1 MKAVVMAG
9 GEGSRLR
16 PLTSQFPK
24 PLVPV
29 AGTPVLEH
37 VLRLL
42 RNHGITDV
50 ILTLAYLG
58 AEIRNRI
65 GDGSD
70 FDMNVE
76 YVVEDRPLGTAGSV
90 GNARHLLDDTF
101 VVISGDALT
110 DIDLSWA
117 VAEHKRHQAAATI
130 VLKSVPN
137 PLEYGVV
144 VTDDD
149 GRITRFLEKPSWGE
163 VFSDRAN
170 TGIYVMEASVLDN
183 IPPDEVMDWSQDVFP
198 RMLEKG
204 EVLTGVAA
212 SGYWCDIGNIETYV
226 KANWDALEGHV
237 RCHIPGRKDG
247 NIWFGEG
254 IEIDDGVNIEGPA
267 YIGDEVKLKRGVH
280 INDHAVIDKFVV
292 VDENAKLSNTIVWSH
307 SYIGEGTRSRQSI
320 IGRSVTIKDSCFLE
334 DNTVIGDDC
343 VLGRGSHIRAGVKI
357 WPHKEVEP
365 RSVVNESIIWAG
377 GWRSGLF
384 TSYGLGGL
392 INVELTPEYCARLG
406 AVFGAMLTKNA
417 TVAVG
422 RDHARSSRMI
432 KRALVSG
439 VVSAGATVRDVGE
452 LPVPVT
458 QFSARVGSCDA
469 AIHVLVSPLD
479 QRSVDIRFFD
489 GEGLPLDKR
498 TERRFENLFFREDFR
513 RAAFYEMGEI
523 ERGDPIAH
531 YRERLL
537 STVDLGAIKRS
548 SMRMVIDYDYSTAS
562 TVLPEI
568 LEKLET
574 FVVPLNAGV
583 REGPSQSTVPYEIA
597 MISQTVSADFGV
609 FLGPS
614 GEHLSVIDES
624 GRVVPSQKL
633 FALLMS
639 WQLKHNPGTVVLPVT
654 MPHWIVEMIENA
666 SGNVRWCK
674 AEFSSILRTAAQPD
688 VVFGGDGRGR
698 HIWPE
703 HLVAFDA
710 MYTVVKL
717 IEWRAIT
724 GSSLA
729 EALDLLPSSAY
740 VVHEEFCPWEFK
752 GKVMRLLV
760 EEHQERAMD
769 LTDGFKVQENGGYVL
784 VRPDPDAPAFQIV
797 ADAANQADADQ
808 LVETYMKKILAAEE
822 QSGYDP
828 RAAEELVTPS

>member
-29 AGTPVLEH
+29 AGTPVIEH

-42 RNHGITDV
+42 RNHGINDV

-90 GNARHLLDDTF
+90 RNARDLIDDTF

-117 VAEHKRHQAAATI
+117 VEEHRKRQAAATI

-144 VTDDD
+144 VTDDE

-183 IPPDEVMDWSQDVFP
+183 IRDNEVSDWSQDVFP
-198 RMLEKG
+198 HMLRNG
-204 EVLTGVAA
+204 DLLAGVAA

-226 KANWDALEGHV
+226 KANWDALEGKV
-237 RCHIPGRKDG
+237 RCHIPGRKEG
-247 NIWFGEG
+247 NIWYGEG
-254 IEIDDGVNIEGPA
+254 IEIDDDVTIDGPA
-267 YIGDEVKLKRGVH
+267 FIGDDVKLKHGVH
-280 INDHAVIDKFVV
+280 INDHAVLDKFVV
-292 VDENAKLSNTIVWSH
+292 VDQNAKLSNTIVWSH
-307 SYIGEGTRSRQSI
+307 TYIGEGTRSRQAI
-320 IGRSVTIKDSCFLE
+320 IGRSVTLKDGCFLE
-334 DNTVIGDDC
+334 DNTVVGDDC
-343 VLGRGSHIRAGVKI
+343 VIGRDSHLRAGVKI

-365 RSVVNESIIWAG
+365 RSIVNESIIWAG

-406 AVFGAMLTKNA
+406 AVFGAMLPRGA

-439 VVSAGATVRDVGE
+439 VVSAGGTVRDVGE

-458 QFSARVGSCDA
+458 QFSARVGNCDA

-498 TERRFENLFFREDFR
+498 SERRFENLFFREDFR

-523 ERGDPIAH
+523 ERGEPIEH

-537 STVDLGAIKRS
+537 SSVDLEAIRKS

-562 TVLPEI
+562 AVLPEV
-568 LEKLET
+568 LNKLET

-583 REGPSQSTVPYEIA
+583 REGPAQSSVPPEIA

-614 GEHLSVIDES
+614 GEFLNVIDES
-624 GRVVPSQKL
+624 GRLVTPHKL
-633 FALLMS
+633 FALLAA
-639 WQLKHNPGTVVLPVT
+639 WQLQRNPGTVVLPAT
-654 MPHWIVEMIENA
+654 MPHWIAEMIEQA

-674 AEFSSILRTAAQPD
+674 AEFSSILRAAAGPD
-688 VVFGGDGRGR
+688 VVFAGDGHGR
-698 HIWPE
+698 HVWPE

-710 MYTVVKL
+710 MCTVVKL
-717 IEWRAIT
+717 IEWRAVT
-724 GSSLA
+724 GASLA
-729 EALDLLPSSAY
+729 EAVDRLPAPAY

-752 GKVMRLLV
+752 GRVMRMLI
-760 EEHQERAMD
+760 EEHQERAVD
-769 LTDGFKVQENGGYVL
+769 LTDGFKIQEDGGYVL

-797 ADAANQADADQ
+797 ADAGSQEGADR
-808 LVETYMKKILAAEE
+808 LVETFMQKILAAEE
-822 QSGYDP
+822 KSGYDP
-828 RAAEELVTPS
+828 RSAAGK